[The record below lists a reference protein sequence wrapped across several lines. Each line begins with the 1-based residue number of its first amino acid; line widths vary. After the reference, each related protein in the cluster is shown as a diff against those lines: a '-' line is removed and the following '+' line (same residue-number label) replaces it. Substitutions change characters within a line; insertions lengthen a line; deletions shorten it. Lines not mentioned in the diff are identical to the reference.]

1 MEFRINRV
9 RINRSR
15 SVLTEVDGRMEEDSW
30 GRKKTR
36 SGRTGRIFMLSVA
49 DPEQSNGNEG

>member
-1 MEFRINRV
+1 MELRINRV

-15 SVLTEVDGRMEEDSW
+15 SVLTEVDGQMEEDSW
-30 GRKKTR
+30 GRKKQR
-36 SGRTGRIFMLSVA
+36 SSRTGRTFMLSVV